1 MSRATLREAKRD
13 AISLLDRGML
23 FNFQNELSRRYGVPP
38 WRVEFHYR
46 DAVDRIQNAVYIGH
60 TESTE
65 RTDEISG
72 ETDGET
78 IWVLRGLTY
87 EELVET
93 LVHEALHDSC
103 FIHRPTRACTL
114 RGLTESLE
122 HDVMDPILLRLF
134 LEERQ

>member
-1 MSRATLREAKRD
+1 MSRATLQEAKRD
-13 AISLLDRGML
+13 AISLLDRGVL
-23 FNFQNELSRRYGVPP
+23 FDFQNELKRRYGVHPH
-38 WRVEFHYR
+38 RVEFHYR
-46 DAVDRIQNAVYIGH
+46 GAVQRIRDAVYVGH

-65 RTDEISG
+65 RFDELSG

-103 FIHRPTRACTL
+103 FIRRPTRAGNL
-114 RGLTESLE
+114 RGLTEELE
-122 HDVMDPILLRLF
+122 HDVMDPILLRIF
-134 LEERQ
+134 LEECQ